1 MQTCKMMMWLKSDAE
16 VEDKL
21 STLRPSTVRAQL
33 RWSVRGTSALLRIG
47 RYLIRSDRQRGDGQR
62 QAVRGGTKT
71 DCAVNGNNNKGCRE
85 W

>member
-33 RWSVRGTSALLRIG
+33 RWSVRGISAVLRIA
-47 RYLIRSDRQRGDGQR
+47 RYLIRSDRQRGDLLVEEEEVLFKQGM
-62 QAVRGGTKT
+62 
-71 DCAVNGNNNKGCRE
+71 
-85 W
+85 